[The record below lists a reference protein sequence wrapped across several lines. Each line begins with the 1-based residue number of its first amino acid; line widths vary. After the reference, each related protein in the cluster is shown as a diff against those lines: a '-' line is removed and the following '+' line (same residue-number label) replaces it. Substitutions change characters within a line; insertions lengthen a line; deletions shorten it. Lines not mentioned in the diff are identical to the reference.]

1 MGRGWIIFEEWGWYK
16 KKFVWLNLS
25 FVLVLYYIRWMY
37 GNQRYQE
44 GMPELV
50 VLERKGTNP
59 KSSRMV
65 SDEPARSK
73 VDEAK
78 VSN

>member
-37 GNQRYQE
+37 GN
-44 GMPELV
+44 
-50 VLERKGTNP
+50 
-59 KSSRMV
+59 
-65 SDEPARSK
+65 
-73 VDEAK
+73 
-78 VSN
+78 